1 MECKIRRKLGL
12 MVSSQNNELTKNR
25 TVSQVGLLFK
35 QGFCM
40 SKLSFVTM
48 EQQ

>member
-25 TVSQVGLLFK
+25 RTVSQVGLLFK
-35 QGFCM
+35 VSRGFVSSSC
-40 SKLSFVTM
+40 SL
-48 EQQ
+48 